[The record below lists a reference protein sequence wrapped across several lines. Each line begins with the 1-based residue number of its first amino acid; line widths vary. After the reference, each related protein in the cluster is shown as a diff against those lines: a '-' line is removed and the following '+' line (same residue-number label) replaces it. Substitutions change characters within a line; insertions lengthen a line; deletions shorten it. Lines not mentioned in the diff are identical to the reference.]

1 MFNLEKPVRYISTRG
16 VAPELDFDDVLITGL
31 ARDGGL
37 YVPKE
42 WPRFSKAEIESMK
55 SLTYSELAVKIMEPF
70 IGDNIP
76 TDDFIAL
83 VHKTYSRFQHSAIA
97 PLKQLE
103 NNLWLLE
110 LFHGP
115 TLAFKDY
122 AMQILGGL
130 FDEALRRRGKRT
142 TIVGATS
149 GDTGSAAI
157 EACKNR
163 EAIDIFILFPKGR
176 VSSIQQRQMTTVDAP
191 NVHTIALEGTFDD
204 CQDMVKSLF
213 NDLEYRDKYN
223 LSAVNSIN
231 WARLLPQI
239 IYYFWAALAVGAPDR
254 KVAFSVPSGNF
265 GNIFSAYAAES
276 LGLPI
281 EKLIIATN
289 KNDILSRFFN
299 SGIMEIREV
308 QPSLSPSMDIQ
319 VSSNFE
325 RLLFDLCDRDGPV
338 TKGILDDFRS
348 KGTFSIKMDI
358 LNQSAD
364 MFSAVGVDDKAT
376 LERIQN
382 TYRSTGETIDP
393 HSAVGLEAAHQARSF
408 GSLSPELPI
417 ISLACAHPAKFPDPV
432 KEATGSY
439 PILPAQLDDLL
450 KRPEKVTVLP
460 NDFKTVSSYI
470 ADNTNV

>member
-1 MFNLEKPVRYISTRG
+1 MKAFIGNSISS
-16 VAPELDFDDVLITGL
+16 EDFD
-31 ARDGGL
+31 
-37 YVPKE
+37 
-42 WPRFSKAEIESMK
+42 
-55 SLTYSELAVKIMEPF
+55 
-70 IGDNIP
+70 
-76 TDDFIAL
+76 AL
-83 VHKTYSRFQHSAIA
+83 VRDTYDKFGHPAVA

-130 FDEALRRRGKRT
+130 FDEALQRRKKRT

-157 EACKNR
+157 EACRNR

-176 VSSIQQRQMTTVDAP
+176 VSNIQQRQMTTVDAP
-191 NVHTIALEGTFDD
+191 NVHAIALEGTFDD

-239 IYYFWAALAVGAPDR
+239 IYYFWAALALGGPNR
-254 KVAFSVPSGNF
+254 KVSFSVPSGNF
-265 GNIFSAYAAES
+265 GNVFSAYAAKA

-281 EKLIIATN
+281 ENLVVATN
-289 KNDILSRFFN
+289 TNDILSRFFN
-299 SGIMEIREV
+299 SGKMEIKQVR
-308 QPSLSPSMDIQ
+308 PSLSPSMDIQ

-325 RLLFDLCDRDGPV
+325 RLLFDLCGRDGSL
-338 TKGILDDFRS
+338 TNEIIENFRTN
-348 KGTFSIKMDI
+348 GYFDI
-358 LNQSAD
+358 ETELIAKRANI
-364 MFSAVGVDDKAT
+364 FSALSVDDETT
-376 LERIQN
+376 LARIKK
-382 TYRSTGETIDP
+382 THKDTGEIIDP
-393 HSAVGLEAAHQARSF
+393 HSAVGLEAAHQIRSS
-408 GSLSPELPI
+408 GCVSPEIPI
-417 ISLACAHPAKFPDPV
+417 ISLACAHPAKFPDAV
-432 KEATGSY
+432 HRATGSY
-439 PILPAQLDDLL
+439 PDLPVQLDDLL
-450 KRPEKVTVLP
+450 EKKEHTVVLP
-460 NDFKTVSSYI
+460 NDFDSVANYI

>member
-1 MFNLEKPVRYISTRG
+1 MKYISTRG
-16 VAPELDFDDVLITGL
+16 IAPELDFDDVLITGL

-42 WPRFSKAEIESMK
+42 WPKFSKNEIECMRELSYADLSIQVMK
-55 SLTYSELAVKIMEPF
+55 AF
-70 IGDNIP
+70 IGNSISS
-76 TDDFIAL
+76 DDFDAL
-83 VHKTYSRFQHSAIA
+83 VRDTYDKFGHPAVA
-97 PLKQLE
+97 PLKQLK

-130 FDEALRRRGKRT
+130 FDEALQRRKKRT

-157 EACKNR
+157 EACRNR

-176 VSSIQQRQMTTVDAP
+176 VSNIQQRQMTTVDAP
-191 NVHTIALEGTFDD
+191 NVHAIALEGTFDD

-239 IYYFWAALAVGAPDR
+239 IYYFWAALALGGPNR
-254 KVAFSVPSGNF
+254 KVSFSVPSGNF
-265 GNIFSAYAAES
+265 GNVFSAYAAKA

-281 EKLIIATN
+281 ENLVVATN
-289 KNDILSRFFN
+289 TNDILSRFFN
-299 SGIMEIREV
+299 SGKMEIKQVR
-308 QPSLSPSMDIQ
+308 PSLSPSMDIQ

-325 RLLFDLCDRDGPV
+325 RLLFDLCGRDGSL
-338 TKGILDDFRS
+338 TNEIIENFRTN
-348 KGTFSIKMDI
+348 GYFDI
-358 LNQSAD
+358 EMELIAKRANI
-364 MFSAVGVDDKAT
+364 FSALSVDDETT
-376 LERIQN
+376 LARMKN
-382 TYRSTGETIDP
+382 THKDTGEIIDP
-393 HSAVGLEAAHQARSF
+393 HSAVGLEAAHQIRSSGF
-408 GSLSPELPI
+408 VSPEIPI
-417 ISLACAHPAKFPDPV
+417 ISLACAHPAKFPDAV
-432 KEATGSY
+432 HRATGSY
-439 PILPAQLDDLL
+439 PDLPIQLDDLL
-450 KRPEKVTVLP
+450 QKKEHTVVLP
-460 NDFKTVSSYI
+460 NDFDSVANYI

>member
-1 MFNLEKPVRYISTRG
+1 MKYISTRG
-16 VAPELDFDDVLITGL
+16 IAPELDFDDVLITGL

-37 YVPKE
+37 YLPKE
-42 WPRFSKAEIESMK
+42 WPKFSKNELESMRGLSYADLSIQVMK
-55 SLTYSELAVKIMEPF
+55 PF
-70 IGDNIP
+70 IGNSISSDHF
-76 TDDFIAL
+76 DAL
-83 VHKTYSRFQHSAIA
+83 VRDTYDKFGHPAVA

-130 FDEALRRRGKRT
+130 FDEALQRRKKRT

-157 EACKNR
+157 EACRNR

-176 VSSIQQRQMTTVDAP
+176 VSNIQQRQMTTVDAS
-191 NVHTIALEGTFDD
+191 NVHAIALEGTFDD

-239 IYYFWAALAVGAPDR
+239 IYYFWAALALGGPNR
-254 KVAFSVPSGNF
+254 KVSFSVPSGNF
-265 GNIFSAYAAES
+265 GNVFSAYAAKA

-281 EKLIIATN
+281 ENLVVATN
-289 KNDILSRFFN
+289 TNDILSRFFN
-299 SGIMEIREV
+299 SGKMEIKQVR
-308 QPSLSPSMDIQ
+308 PSLSPSMDIQ

-325 RLLFDLCDRDGPV
+325 RLLFDLCERDGSL
-338 TKGILDDFRS
+338 TNEIIENFRTN
-348 KGTFSIKMDI
+348 GYFDIEMESIATRANI
-358 LNQSAD
+358 
-364 MFSAVGVDDKAT
+364 FSALSVDDETT
-376 LERIQN
+376 LARIKK
-382 TYRSTGETIDP
+382 THKDTGEIIDP
-393 HSAVGLEAAHQARSF
+393 HSAVGLEAAHQIRSS
-408 GSLSPELPI
+408 GSVSPEIPI
-417 ISLACAHPAKFPDPV
+417 ISLACAHPAKFPDAV
-432 KEATGSY
+432 HTATGSY
-439 PILPAQLDDLL
+439 PALPAQLDDLL
-450 KRPEKVTVLP
+450 EKKEYTVVLP
-460 NDFKTVSSYI
+460 NDFDAVPNYI

>member
-1 MFNLEKPVRYISTRG
+1 MKYISTRG
-16 VAPELDFDDVLITGL
+16 IAPELDFDDVLITGL

-37 YVPKE
+37 YLPKE
-42 WPRFSKAEIESMK
+42 WPKFSKNEIESMRGLSYADLSIQVMK
-55 SLTYSELAVKIMEPF
+55 PF
-70 IGDNIP
+70 IGNSISS
-76 TDDFIAL
+76 DDFDAL
-83 VHKTYSRFQHSAIA
+83 VRDTYDKFGHPAVA

-130 FDEALRRRGKRT
+130 FDEALQRRKKRT

-157 EACKNR
+157 EACRNR

-176 VSSIQQRQMTTVDAP
+176 VSNIQQRQMTTVDAS
-191 NVHTIALEGTFDD
+191 NVHAIALEGTFDD

-239 IYYFWAALAVGAPDR
+239 IYYFWAALALGAPNR
-254 KVAFSVPSGNF
+254 KVSFSVPSGNF
-265 GNIFSAYAAES
+265 GNVFSAYAAKA

-281 EKLIIATN
+281 ENLVVATN
-289 KNDILSRFFN
+289 TNDILSRFFN
-299 SGIMEIREV
+299 SGKMEIKQVR
-308 QPSLSPSMDIQ
+308 PSLSPSMDIQ

-325 RLLFDLCDRDGPV
+325 RLLFDLCERDGSL
-338 TKGILDDFRS
+338 TNEIIENFRTN
-348 KGTFSIKMDI
+348 GYFDIEMESIATRANI
-358 LNQSAD
+358 
-364 MFSAVGVDDKAT
+364 FSALSVDDETT
-376 LERIQN
+376 LARIKK
-382 TYRSTGETIDP
+382 THKDTGEIIDP
-393 HSAVGLEAAHQARSF
+393 HSAVGLEAAHQIRSS
-408 GSLSPELPI
+408 GLVSPEIPI
-417 ISLACAHPAKFPDPV
+417 ISLACAHPAKFPDAV
-432 KEATGSY
+432 YRATGFY
-439 PILPAQLDDLL
+439 PELPAQLDDLL
-450 KRPEKVTVLP
+450 EKKEYTVVLP
-460 NDFKTVSSYI
+460 NDFDSVSNYI

>member
-1 MFNLEKPVRYISTRG
+1 MKYISTRG
-16 VAPELDFDDVLITGL
+16 IAPELDFDDVLITGL

-42 WPRFSKAEIESMK
+42 WPKLNKNEIESMR
-55 SLTYSELAVKIMEPF
+55 ELSYADLSIQVMKPF
-70 IGDNIP
+70 IGNSISS
-76 TDDFIAL
+76 DDFDTL
-83 VHKTYSRFQHSAIA
+83 VRDTYDKFGHPAVA
-97 PLKQLE
+97 PLKQLKD
-103 NNLWLLE
+103 NLWLLE

-130 FDEALRRRGKRT
+130 FDEALQRRKKRT

-157 EACKNR
+157 EACRNR

-176 VSSIQQRQMTTVDAP
+176 VSSIQQRQMTTVDAS
-191 NVHTIALEGTFDD
+191 NVHAIALEGTFDD

-239 IYYFWAALAVGAPDR
+239 IYYFWAALALGAPNR
-254 KVAFSVPSGNF
+254 KVSFSVPSGNF
-265 GNIFSAYAAES
+265 GNVFSAYAAKA

-281 EKLIIATN
+281 ENLVVATN
-289 KNDILSRFFN
+289 TNDILSRFFN
-299 SGIMEIREV
+299 SGKMEIKQVR
-308 QPSLSPSMDIQ
+308 PSLSPSMDIQ

-325 RLLFDLCDRDGPV
+325 RLLFDLCERDGAL
-338 TKGILDDFRS
+338 TNEIIENFR
-348 KGTFSIKMDI
+348 TNDYFDI
-358 LNQSAD
+358 ETELIAKRANI
-364 MFSAVGVDDKAT
+364 FSALSVDDETT
-376 LERIQN
+376 LARIKK
-382 TYRSTGETIDP
+382 THKDTGEIIDP
-393 HSAVGLEAAHQARSF
+393 HSAVGLEAAHQIRSS
-408 GSLSPELPI
+408 GLVSPEIPI
-417 ISLACAHPAKFPDPV
+417 ISLACAHPAKFPDAV
-432 KEATGSY
+432 YRATGFY
-439 PILPAQLDDLL
+439 PDLPAQLDELL
-450 KRPEKVTVLP
+450 EKKEYTVELP
-460 NDFKTVSSYI
+460 NDFDSVSNYI

>member
-1 MFNLEKPVRYISTRG
+1 LALEIRLKYISTRG
-16 VAPELDFDDVLITGL
+16 IAPELDFDDVLITGL

-42 WPRFSKAEIESMK
+42 WPKFSKNEIESMR
-55 SLTYSELAVKIMEPF
+55 ELSYADLSIQVMKAF
-70 IGDNIP
+70 IGNSISS
-76 TDDFIAL
+76 DDFDAL
-83 VHKTYSRFQHSAIA
+83 VRDTYDKFGHPAVA

-130 FDEALRRRGKRT
+130 FDEALQRRKKRT

-157 EACKNR
+157 EACRNR

-176 VSSIQQRQMTTVDAP
+176 VSNIQQRQMTTVDAP
-191 NVHTIALEGTFDD
+191 NVHAIALEGTFDD

-239 IYYFWAALAVGAPDR
+239 IYYFWAALALGGPNR
-254 KVAFSVPSGNF
+254 KVSFSVPSGNF
-265 GNIFSAYAAES
+265 GNVFSAYAAKA

-281 EKLIIATN
+281 ENLVVATN
-289 KNDILSRFFN
+289 TNDILSRFFN
-299 SGIMEIREV
+299 SGKMEIKQVR
-308 QPSLSPSMDIQ
+308 PSLSPSMDIQ

-325 RLLFDLCDRDGPV
+325 RLLFDLCGRDGSL
-338 TKGILDDFRS
+338 TNEIIENFRTN
-348 KGTFSIKMDI
+348 GYFDI
-358 LNQSAD
+358 ETELIAKRANI
-364 MFSAVGVDDKAT
+364 FSALSVDDETT
-376 LERIQN
+376 LARIKK
-382 TYRSTGETIDP
+382 THKDTGEIIDP
-393 HSAVGLEAAHQARSF
+393 HSAVGLEAAHQIRSS
-408 GSLSPELPI
+408 GCVSPEIPI
-417 ISLACAHPAKFPDPV
+417 ISLACAHPAKFPDAV
-432 KEATGSY
+432 HRATGSY
-439 PILPAQLDDLL
+439 PDLPVQLDDLL
-450 KRPEKVTVLP
+450 EKKEHTVVLP
-460 NDFKTVSSYI
+460 NDFDSVANYI

>member
-1 MFNLEKPVRYISTRG
+1 MRYISTRG

-239 IYYFWAALAVGAPDR
+239 IYYFCLG
-254 KVAFSVPSGNF
+254 FLNGIF
-265 GNIFSAYAAES
+265 GN
-276 LGLPI
+276 G
-281 EKLIIATN
+281 
-289 KNDILSRFFN
+289 
-299 SGIMEIREV
+299 
-308 QPSLSPSMDIQ
+308 
-319 VSSNFE
+319 SNF
-325 RLLFDLCDRDGPV
+325 
-338 TKGILDDFRS
+338 
-348 KGTFSIKMDI
+348 
-358 LNQSAD
+358 
-364 MFSAVGVDDKAT
+364 
-376 LERIQN
+376 
-382 TYRSTGETIDP
+382 
-393 HSAVGLEAAHQARSF
+393 
-408 GSLSPELPI
+408 
-417 ISLACAHPAKFPDPV
+417 
-432 KEATGSY
+432 
-439 PILPAQLDDLL
+439 
-450 KRPEKVTVLP
+450 
-460 NDFKTVSSYI
+460 
-470 ADNTNV
+470 

>member
-1 MFNLEKPVRYISTRG
+1 MKYISTRG
-16 VAPELDFDDVLITGL
+16 IAPELDFDDVLITGL

-42 WPRFSKAEIESMK
+42 WPKFSKNEIESMR
-55 SLTYSELAVKIMEPF
+55 ELSYADLSIQVMKAF
-70 IGDNIP
+70 IGNSISSE
-76 TDDFIAL
+76 DFDAL
-83 VHKTYSRFQHSAIA
+83 VRDTYDKFGHPAVA

-130 FDEALRRRGKRT
+130 FDEALQRRKKRT

-157 EACKNR
+157 EACRNR

-176 VSSIQQRQMTTVDAP
+176 VSNIQQRQMTTVDAP
-191 NVHTIALEGTFDD
+191 NVHAIALEGTFDD

-239 IYYFWAALAVGAPDR
+239 IYYFWAALALGGPNR
-254 KVAFSVPSGNF
+254 KVSFSVPSGNF
-265 GNIFSAYAAES
+265 GNVFSAYAAKA

-281 EKLIIATN
+281 ENLVVATN
-289 KNDILSRFFN
+289 TNDILSRFFN
-299 SGIMEIREV
+299 SGKMEIKQVR
-308 QPSLSPSMDIQ
+308 PSLSPSMDIQ

-325 RLLFDLCDRDGPV
+325 RLLFDLCGRDGSL
-338 TKGILDDFRS
+338 TNEIIENFRTN
-348 KGTFSIKMDI
+348 GYFDI
-358 LNQSAD
+358 ETELIAKRANI
-364 MFSAVGVDDKAT
+364 FSALSVDDETT
-376 LERIQN
+376 LARIKK
-382 TYRSTGETIDP
+382 THKDTGEIIDP
-393 HSAVGLEAAHQARSF
+393 HSAVGLEAAHQIRSS
-408 GSLSPELPI
+408 GCVSPEIPI
-417 ISLACAHPAKFPDPV
+417 ISLACAHPAKFPDAV
-432 KEATGSY
+432 YRATGSY
-439 PILPAQLDDLL
+439 PDLPIQLDDLL
-450 KRPEKVTVLP
+450 EKKEHTVVLP
-460 NDFKTVSSYI
+460 NDFDSVANYI

>member
-1 MFNLEKPVRYISTRG
+1 MKYISTRG
-16 VAPELDFDDVLITGL
+16 IAPELDFDDVLITGL

-42 WPRFSKAEIESMK
+42 WPKFSNNEIESMR
-55 SLTYSELAVKIMEPF
+55 ELSYADLSIQIMKPF
-70 IGDNIP
+70 ISDSISS
-76 TDDFIAL
+76 DDFDAL
-83 VHKTYSRFQHSAIA
+83 VRDTYEKFGHPAVA

-130 FDEALRRRGKRT
+130 FDEALQRRKKRT

-157 EACKNR
+157 EACRDR

-176 VSSIQQRQMTTVDAP
+176 VSNIQQRQMTTVDAS
-191 NVHTIALEGTFDD
+191 NVHAIALEGTFDD

-213 NDLEYRDKYN
+213 NDLEYRDKHN

-239 IYYFWAALAVGAPDR
+239 IYYFWAALALGAPNR
-254 KVAFSVPSGNF
+254 KVSFSVPSGNF
-265 GNIFSAYAAES
+265 GNVFSAYAAKA

-281 EKLIIATN
+281 ENLVVATN
-289 KNDILSRFFN
+289 TNDILSRFFN
-299 SGIMEIREV
+299 SGKMEIKQVR
-308 QPSLSPSMDIQ
+308 PSLSPSMDIQ

-325 RLLFDLCDRDGPV
+325 RLLFDLCERDGPL
-338 TKGILDDFRS
+338 TNEIIENFRTD
-348 KGTFSIKMDI
+348 GYFDI
-358 LNQSAD
+358 ETELIAKRANI
-364 MFSAVGVDDKAT
+364 FSALSVDDETT
-376 LERIQN
+376 LARIKK
-382 TYRSTGETIDP
+382 THKDTGEIIDP
-393 HSAVGLEAAHQARSF
+393 HSAVGLEAAHRIRSS
-408 GSLSPELPI
+408 GSVAPEVPI
-417 ISLACAHPAKFPDPV
+417 ISLACAHPAKFPDAV
-432 KEATGSY
+432 RRATGSH
-439 PILPAQLDDLL
+439 PILPSQLDDLL
-450 KRPEKVTVLP
+450 EKKEYTVVLP
-460 NDFKTVSSYI
+460 NDFNAVSNYI

>member
-1 MFNLEKPVRYISTRG
+1 MKYISTRG

-37 YVPKE
+37 YLPKE
-42 WPRFSKAEIESMK
+42 WPKFSKNELESMRGLSYADLSIQVMK
-55 SLTYSELAVKIMEPF
+55 PF
-70 IGDNIP
+70 IGNSISS
-76 TDDFIAL
+76 DDFDKL
-83 VHKTYSRFQHSAIA
+83 VRDTYDKFGHPAVA

-103 NNLWLLE
+103 DNLWLLE

-130 FDEALRRRGKRT
+130 FDEALQRRKKRT

-157 EACKNR
+157 EACRNR

-176 VSSIQQRQMTTVDAP
+176 VSNIQQRQMTTVDAL
-191 NVHTIALEGTFDD
+191 NVHAIALEGTFDD

-213 NDLEYRDKYN
+213 NDLEYRDRYN

-239 IYYFWAALAVGAPDR
+239 IYYFWAALALGGPNR
-254 KVAFSVPSGNF
+254 KVSFSVPSGNF
-265 GNIFSAYAAES
+265 GNVFSAYAAKA

-281 EKLIIATN
+281 ENLVVATN
-289 KNDILSRFFN
+289 TNDILSRFFN
-299 SGIMEIREV
+299 SGKMEIKQVR
-308 QPSLSPSMDIQ
+308 PSLSPSMDIQ

-325 RLLFDLCDRDGPV
+325 RLLFDLCERDGSL
-338 TKGILDDFRS
+338 TNEIIENFRTN
-348 KGTFSIKMDI
+348 GYFDI
-358 LNQSAD
+358 ETELIARRANI
-364 MFSAVGVDDKAT
+364 FSALSVDDETT
-376 LERIQN
+376 LARIEK
-382 TYRSTGETIDP
+382 THKDTGEIIDP
-393 HSAVGLEAAHQARSF
+393 HSAVGLEAAHQIRSS
-408 GSLSPELPI
+408 GLVSPEIPI
-417 ISLACAHPAKFPDPV
+417 ISLACAHPAKFPDAV
-432 KEATGSY
+432 YRATGFY
-439 PILPAQLDDLL
+439 PELPAQLDDLL
-450 KRPEKVTVLP
+450 EKKEYTVELP
-460 NDFKTVSSYI
+460 NDFDSVSNYI

>member
-1 MFNLEKPVRYISTRG
+1 MKYISTRG
-16 VAPELDFDDVLITGL
+16 IAPELDFDDVLITGL

-42 WPRFSKAEIESMK
+42 WPKFNKNEIESMR
-55 SLTYSELAVKIMEPF
+55 ELSYADLSIQIMKPF
-70 IGDNIP
+70 IGNSISSDHF
-76 TDDFIAL
+76 DAL
-83 VHKTYSRFQHSAIA
+83 VRDTYDKFGHPAVA

-130 FDEALRRRGKRT
+130 FDEALQRRKKRT

-157 EACKNR
+157 EACRNR

-176 VSSIQQRQMTTVDAP
+176 VSNIQQRQMTTVDAS
-191 NVHTIALEGTFDD
+191 NVHAIALEGTFDD

-239 IYYFWAALAVGAPDR
+239 IYYFWAALALGGPNR
-254 KVAFSVPSGNF
+254 KVSFSVPSGNF
-265 GNIFSAYAAES
+265 GNVFSAYAAKA

-281 EKLIIATN
+281 ENLVVATN
-289 KNDILSRFFN
+289 TNDILSRFFN
-299 SGIMEIREV
+299 SGKMEIKQVR
-308 QPSLSPSMDIQ
+308 PSLSPSMDIQ

-325 RLLFDLCDRDGPV
+325 RLLFDLCGRDGSL
-338 TKGILDDFRS
+338 TNEIIENFRTN
-348 KGTFSIKMDI
+348 GYFDI
-358 LNQSAD
+358 ETELIAKRANI
-364 MFSAVGVDDKAT
+364 FSALSVDDETT
-376 LERIQN
+376 LARIKK
-382 TYRSTGETIDP
+382 THKDTGEIIDP
-393 HSAVGLEAAHQARSF
+393 HSAVGLEAAHQIRSS
-408 GSLSPELPI
+408 GCVSPEIPI
-417 ISLACAHPAKFPDPV
+417 ISLACAHPAKFPDAV
-432 KEATGSY
+432 HRATGSY
-439 PILPAQLDDLL
+439 PDLPVQLDDLL
-450 KRPEKVTVLP
+450 EKKEHTVVLP
-460 NDFKTVSSYI
+460 NDFDSVANYI

>member
-1 MFNLEKPVRYISTRG
+1 LKYISTRG

-37 YVPKE
+37 YLPKE
-42 WPRFSKAEIESMK
+42 WPKFSKNELESMRGLSYADLSIQVMK
-55 SLTYSELAVKIMEPF
+55 PF
-70 IGDNIP
+70 IGNSISS
-76 TDDFIAL
+76 DDFDTL
-83 VHKTYSRFQHSAIA
+83 VRDTYDKFGHPAVA

-103 NNLWLLE
+103 DNLWLLE

-130 FDEALRRRGKRT
+130 FDEALQRRKKRT

-157 EACKNR
+157 EACRNR

-176 VSSIQQRQMTTVDAP
+176 VSNIQQRQMTTVDAL
-191 NVHTIALEGTFDD
+191 NVHAIALEGTFDD

-213 NDLEYRDKYN
+213 NDLEYRDRYN

-239 IYYFWAALAVGAPDR
+239 IYYFWAALALGGPNR
-254 KVAFSVPSGNF
+254 KVSFSVPSGNF
-265 GNIFSAYAAES
+265 GNVFSAYAAKA

-281 EKLIIATN
+281 ENLVVATN
-289 KNDILSRFFN
+289 TNDILSRFFN
-299 SGIMEIREV
+299 SGKMEIKQVR
-308 QPSLSPSMDIQ
+308 PSLSPSMDIQ

-325 RLLFDLCDRDGPV
+325 RLLFDLCERDGSL
-338 TKGILDDFRS
+338 TNEIIENFRTN
-348 KGTFSIKMDI
+348 GYFDI
-358 LNQSAD
+358 ETELIARRANI
-364 MFSAVGVDDKAT
+364 FSALSVDDETT
-376 LERIQN
+376 LARIEK
-382 TYRSTGETIDP
+382 THKDTGEIIDP
-393 HSAVGLEAAHQARSF
+393 HSAVGLEAAHQIRSS
-408 GSLSPELPI
+408 GLVSPEIPI
-417 ISLACAHPAKFPDPV
+417 ISLACAHPAKFPDAV
-432 KEATGSY
+432 YRATGFY
-439 PILPAQLDDLL
+439 PDLPAQLDDFL
-450 KRPEKVTVLP
+450 EKKEYTVELP
-460 NDFKTVSSYI
+460 NDFDSVSNYI

>member
-1 MFNLEKPVRYISTRG
+1 LALEILLKYISTRG
-16 VAPELDFDDVLITGL
+16 IAPELDFDDVLITGL

-42 WPRFSKAEIESMK
+42 WPKFSKNEIESMR
-55 SLTYSELAVKIMEPF
+55 ELSYADLSIQVMKAF
-70 IGDNIP
+70 IGNSISS
-76 TDDFIAL
+76 DDFDAL
-83 VHKTYSRFQHSAIA
+83 VRDTYDKFGHPAVA
-97 PLKQLE
+97 PLKQLK

-130 FDEALRRRGKRT
+130 FDEALQRRKKRT

-157 EACKNR
+157 EACRNR

-176 VSSIQQRQMTTVDAP
+176 VSNIQQRQMTTVDAP
-191 NVHTIALEGTFDD
+191 NVHAIALEGTFDD

-239 IYYFWAALAVGAPDR
+239 IYYFWAALALGGPNR
-254 KVAFSVPSGNF
+254 KVSFSVPSGNF
-265 GNIFSAYAAES
+265 GNVFSAYAAKA

-281 EKLIIATN
+281 ENLVVATN
-289 KNDILSRFFN
+289 TNDILSRFFN
-299 SGIMEIREV
+299 SGKMEIKQVR
-308 QPSLSPSMDIQ
+308 PSLSPSMDIQ

-325 RLLFDLCDRDGPV
+325 RLLFDLCGRDGSL
-338 TKGILDDFRS
+338 TNEIIENFRTN
-348 KGTFSIKMDI
+348 GYFDI
-358 LNQSAD
+358 ETELIAKRANI
-364 MFSAVGVDDKAT
+364 FSALSVDDETT
-376 LERIQN
+376 LARIKK
-382 TYRSTGETIDP
+382 THKDTGEIIDP
-393 HSAVGLEAAHQARSF
+393 HSAVGLEAAHQIRSS
-408 GSLSPELPI
+408 GCVSPEIPI
-417 ISLACAHPAKFPDPV
+417 ISLACAHPAKFPDAV
-432 KEATGSY
+432 HRATGSY
-439 PILPAQLDDLL
+439 PDLPVQLDDLL
-450 KRPEKVTVLP
+450 EKKEHTVVLP
-460 NDFKTVSSYI
+460 NDFDSVANYI